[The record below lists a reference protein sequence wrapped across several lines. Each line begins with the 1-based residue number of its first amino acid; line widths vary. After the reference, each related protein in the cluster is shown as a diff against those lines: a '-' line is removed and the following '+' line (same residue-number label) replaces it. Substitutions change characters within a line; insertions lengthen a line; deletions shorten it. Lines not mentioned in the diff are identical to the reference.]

1 MKTTIYTPQNKYSI
15 IKIFQDILDG
25 FKDGNDLA
33 RRLFLRDLR
42 ASYKRSFIGVFWL
55 FIPSL
60 FTAGIWMFLNSQDI
74 VSISE
79 TPMDYAAFVLCGSL
93 LWSLFAESMNKPLQR
108 YQGAMSMMSKL
119 NFPREAIFL
128 AAVYDTIFSFLL
140 KLLILVPVLWV
151 LGYPP
156 GIHWFPALYGIIG
169 LVIIGLTLG
178 LIISPLGLLYGDIG
192 KGLPLILPFAMYLTP
207 VIYPLRESGTLSV
220 LQGINPV
227 TPFLELARSS
237 MGGYEFSLNFPLMVW
252 SILILFGLIFSLVA
266 IRVALPI
273 IVERNGS

>member
-1 MKTTIYTPQNKYSI
+1 MKTTIYTPQNNYSLL
-15 IKIFQDILDG
+15 KIFQDILAG
-25 FKDGNDLA
+25 FKDGRDLA
-33 RRLFLRDLR
+33 WRLFLRDLR

-55 FIPSL
+55 FIPSV

-79 TPMDYAAFVLCGSL
+79 TPMDYAAFVLCGTI
-93 LWSLFAESMNKPLQR
+93 LWSLFAEAMNKPLQR
-108 YQGAMSMMSKL
+108 FQGAMPMMSKL

-128 AAVYDTIFSFLL
+128 AAVYDMIFSFFL
-140 KLLILVPVLWV
+140 KLIILIPVLWV

-156 GIHWFPALYGIIG
+156 SWTWLLALYGIVG

-178 LIISPLGLLYGDIG
+178 LILCPLGLLYVDIG
-192 KGLPLILPFAMYLTP
+192 KSLPLILPFAMYLSP
-207 VIYPLRESGTLSV
+207 VIYPLREGGALSD
-220 LQGINPV
+220 LQGFNPV

-237 MGGYEFSLNFPLMVW
+237 MGGYEFTLDFPLMVW
-252 SILILFGLIFSLVA
+252 SIMVLFGLIFSLLA
-266 IRVALPI
+266 IKVALPI